1 MSPGNERI
9 AEMSLLLVLLIVL
22 LVLALVGGG
31 WGYTRP
37 GWGYASFSPLAVI
50 VVIFIGLLLV
60 GAL

>member
-1 MSPGNERI
+1 
-9 AEMSLLLVLLIVL
+9 MSLLLVLLIVL